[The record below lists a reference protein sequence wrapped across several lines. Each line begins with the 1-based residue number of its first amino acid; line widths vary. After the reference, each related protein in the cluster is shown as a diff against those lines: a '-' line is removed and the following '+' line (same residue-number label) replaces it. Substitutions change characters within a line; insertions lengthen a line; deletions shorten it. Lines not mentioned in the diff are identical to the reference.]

1 MKPNNSFFTKYFP
14 TIFGGAKA
22 LSENNKERDFTTGW
36 STVNSSDGS
45 RINAGNLMEANK
57 NWVFVAVKKVA
68 ENVALAGIKLNKYNK
83 KGEDEEVYDHP
94 ALQLMYKPNPYMTG
108 ATFITVTWAHIEL
121 TGNAYWKV
129 EKVGKRVVSLFPM
142 NPQGMKVVWNDERT
156 AVLRFEYTVGAK
168 KFTYLPEQ
176 IFHLKTSDV
185 GNPLTGKGTL
195 EGVAEW
201 VDVDNY
207 ITEFNRRFFINGAN
221 FGSAIE
227 TDSTST
233 ATLDTLRSQ
242 VQDVYTGVKNA
253 FKTYILPK
261 GSKFVESTKTMKDMD
276 MSEGD
281 NRYRDK
287 ILSAF
292 GVPKSVL
299 GVTEA
304 GSSRADAE
312 AKNYAF
318 QEFTIK
324 PKLIMLTEYLTE
336 FFLPIVSPA
345 DVNKYYFTFNNPT
358 PESKE
363 QQLNED
369 KTALNSSAYMTVN
382 EVRGKRGLP
391 PIEGGDV
398 LPSAKPNIDPYAAD
412 PVAPVKSNFNN
423 PFKKKRVEFTTADSF
438 AEKLADIAVSK
449 IKEAVVVETPEEKP
463 VDERR
468 KAFEP
473 EHKMFVKRVS
483 GFEDKLKLSFQQ
495 HDKNQQ
501 ARVITNLLKFLTN
514 TKGVEQKAIT
524 KADILD
530 ANYEVGAVIDFATP
544 LLGELWK
551 DQALI
556 AISKITTDAVFA
568 FNDVSKRILQAS
580 VSRMAKKYTRTT
592 LALLT
597 TELNEGL
604 KNGDSL
610 DQLTKRVQGVYG
622 LSEEYRAA
630 RVART
635 ETFSVANDASRDAF
649 RQSGVVKSIEWYTAE
664 DELVC
669 EYCGPMDGKV
679 VSIEQSFFA
688 KGDTVEGAEGGT
700 MTLDYEKVQNPPLH
714 ANCRCEIKAKE
725 ISIKGAIDPEIKEL
739 TEMLAELETYE

>member
-1 MKPNNSFFTKYFP
+1 MKSNKSFFSKYFP
-14 TIFGGAKA
+14 TFSRGAKA
-22 LSENNKERDFTTGW
+22 LSENNSERDFATGW
-36 STVNSSDGS
+36 STVNSGDGS
-45 RINAGNLMEANK
+45 RINAGNLMDANK

-83 KGEDEEVYDHP
+83 KGEDEEVFDHP

-121 TGNAYWKV
+121 TGNAYWKI
-129 EKVGKRVVSLFPM
+129 EKVGKRITSLFPM

-156 AVLRFEYTVGAK
+156 GVLRYEYTVGAK
-168 KFTYLPEQ
+168 KFIYMPDQ

-185 GNPLTGKGTL
+185 ANPLTGKGTL

-207 ITEFNRRFFINGAN
+207 ITEFNRRFFINGAT

-227 TDSTST
+227 TESTST

-318 QEFTIK
+318 QEFTVK

-336 FFLPIVSPA
+336 FFLPIVSPS

-369 KTALNSSAYMTVN
+369 KTSLNNSAYMTVN
-382 EVRGKRGLP
+382 EVRAKRGLA
-391 PIEGGDV
+391 PIDGGDV
-398 LPSAKPNIDPYAAD
+398 LPSAQRIDPFAD
-412 PVAPVKSNFNN
+412 PIAPEPTKGNFIN
-423 PFKKKRVEFTTADSF
+423 PLKRKRVEFTTVDSF
-438 AEKLADIAVSK
+438 SEKLAEIAATK
-449 IKEAVVVETPEEKP
+449 IKEAVVVDKPAEKP

-473 EHKMFVKRVS
+473 EHKMFVKRVT
-483 GFEDKLKLSFQQ
+483 GYEDKIKLSFQQ

-514 TKGVEQKAIT
+514 TKGVEQKAIA
-524 KADILD
+524 KADIFD
-530 ANYEVGAVIDFATP
+530 ANAEVGAVIDFATP

-556 AISKITTDAVFA
+556 AIGKLTTDAVFS

-597 TELNEGL
+597 TELNDGL

-610 DQLTKRVQGVYG
+610 DQLTKRVQGIYG
-622 LSEEYRAA
+622 LTEEYRAA

-649 RQSGVVKSIEWYTAE
+649 RQSGVVKSVEWYTAE
-664 DELVC
+664 DELTC
-669 EYCGPMDGKV
+669 EFCAPMDGKV

-688 KGDTVEGAEGGT
+688 KGDTVDGADGGT

-714 ANCRCEIKAKE
+714 ANCRCEIKANE
-725 ISIKGAIDPEIKEL
+725 ISIKSAVDPEIKVL